1 MKDKSHWCTGLSVK
15 HKISSPEANTIPDTL
30 ILLSI
35 YLLYNMDH
43 IVLNSVV
50 LVGCPENTV
59 PLITNHNPEEELTTP
74 FKDVSAS
81 IIVA

>member
-1 MKDKSHWCTGLSVK
+1 
-15 HKISSPEANTIPDTL
+15 
-30 ILLSI
+30 
-35 YLLYNMDH
+35 MDL

-59 PLITNHNPEEELTTP
+59 PLIINHSPEEELTTP

>member
-1 MKDKSHWCTGLSVK
+1 MK

-35 YLLYNMDH
+35 YLLYSIDL

-59 PLITNHNPEEELTTP
+59 PLITNLNPEEEFTTP